1 MTDDII
7 FTSVT
12 GSRLYGL
19 DHEGSDKDSII
30 VYGDKRKTRHK
41 IVGEDDTI
49 HVGLAELLDKA
60 FSGSPQF
67 VEAVFSHRKE
77 WQNTDWR
84 PMFDSFRVP
93 VSAVR
98 AKYMRT
104 IRAFIGTDTQ
114 KSRQHAVRLGVA
126 LRDLRRNN
134 GWYSPTL
141 NQENRELVQTMA
153 HNYQGEE
160 LLQKIEE
167 IIYE

>member
-1 MTDDII
+1 MSDDII
-7 FTSVT
+7 FTSVH

-19 DHEGSDKDSII
+19 DHEGSDRDSII
-30 VYGDKRKTRHK
+30 VYGDKRKARHK
-41 IVGEDDTI
+41 HVGKDDTI
-49 HVGLAELLDKA
+49 HIGLADLLDKA
-60 FSGSPQF
+60 FSGAPQF
-67 VEAVFSHRKE
+67 VEAVFSHQKE
-77 WQNTDWR
+77 WTNTDWR

-141 NQENRELVQTMA
+141 TADDVALVKSTA
-153 HNYQGEE
+153 LAYRDEE
-160 LLQKIEE
+160 LLQQIEE

>member
-1 MTDDII
+1 MTDDIV

-30 VYGDKRKTRHK
+30 VYEDKRKARHR

-49 HVGLAELLDKA
+49 YVGLADLLDKA

-67 VEAVFSHRKE
+67 VEAVFSHKKE
-77 WQNTDWR
+77 WTNTDWR

-93 VSAVR
+93 ISAVR

-104 IRAFIGTDTQ
+104 IRAFIATDTQ
-114 KSRQHAVRLGVA
+114 KARQHAIRLGIA
-126 LRDLRRNN
+126 LMHIRKNN
-134 GWYSPTL
+134 GWYNPTL
-141 NQENRELVQTMA
+141 TPEEIEFVKATATL
-153 HNYQGEE
+153 YQGEQ

>member
-1 MTDDII
+1 MADDII
-7 FTSVT
+7 FTSVH
-12 GSRLYGL
+12 GSRLYNL
-19 DHEGSDKDSII
+19 DHEDSDHDSII
-30 VYGDKRKTRHK
+30 VYADKRKARHK
-41 IVGEDDTI
+41 HIGKDDTI
-49 HVGLAELLDKA
+49 HIGLADLLDKA
-60 FSGSPQF
+60 FSGAPQF
-67 VEAVFSHRKE
+67 VEAVFSHKKDWTNE
-77 WQNTDWR
+77 DWR

-114 KSRQHAVRLGVA
+114 KSRQHAVRLGIA

-141 NQENRELVQTMA
+141 NDERRRLVQDTA
-153 HNYQGEE
+153 LAYSGEE